1 MTKKQRKLLIK
12 QTSEYE
18 NKVKEMES
26 NSAIESAA
34 KDEKSDNPKKK
45 EEDLNEPSSLVEDD
59 SSKAS
64 EPLVVEVH
72 KPEKK

>member
-1 MTKKQRKLLIK
+1 
-12 QTSEYE
+12 
-18 NKVKEMES
+18 MES

>member
-1 MTKKQRKLLIK
+1 LTKKQRKLLIK